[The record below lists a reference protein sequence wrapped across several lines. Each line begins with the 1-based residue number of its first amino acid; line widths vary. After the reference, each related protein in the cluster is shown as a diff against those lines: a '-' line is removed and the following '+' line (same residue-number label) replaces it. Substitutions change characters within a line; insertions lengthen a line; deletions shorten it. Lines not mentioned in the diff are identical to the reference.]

1 MAPQTRALAGAML
14 SFSRRTFAVALP
26 MKITRITPIMA
37 DGGHRIIVFVKME
50 TDQPGLIGWGEATL
64 EGKPRAIVG
73 CIQDM
78 EPMIVGQDPHR
89 IEHCWQILYR
99 SGFWRM
105 GVIGLSA
112 LSGIDQALWDIKG
125 KDLGVP
131 VYELLGG
138 RVRDKVRVYTHFAGP
153 AATGRYPGVDFED
166 SVRSARSKV
175 ERGWTAIK
183 TVPVPITNV
192 LDGPKK
198 LQHAETFLRTIRE
211 AVGDEVDILLDLHG
225 RLTPQMAI
233 QYGKRFEPYHP
244 LFLEEPVQA
253 ENPKAMAPVARAL
266 SIPIATGERLF
277 LRWGFRE
284 ILELGA
290 ASLLQPDPC
299 HAGGISETR
308 RIAAMAETYYAGLA
322 PHNPYGPLATAVS
335 VHIDLASPN
344 FVIQEMIDPE
354 SAPQAQALLKDPLPV
369 VDGHI
374 LPPVRPGLGV
384 EVDEAECARRVP
396 DFSIDK
402 AGGMAMR
409 YYHATHDDGSVAD
422 S

>member
-1 MAPQTRALAGAML
+1 
-14 SFSRRTFAVALP
+14 

-37 DGGHRIIVFVKME
+37 DGGHRIIVFIKVE

-64 EGKPRAIVG
+64 EGKPRAVLG

-78 EPMIVGQDPHR
+78 EPMIAGQDPRR

-105 GVIGLSA
+105 GVIGLTA
-112 LSGIDQALWDIKG
+112 ISGIDQALWDIKG

-138 RVRDKVRVYTHFAGP
+138 RVRDTVRCYTHFGGDTPEAM
-153 AATGRYPGVDFED
+153 AE
-166 SVRSARSKV
+166 SALEKK
-175 ERGWTAIK
+175 EKGWTAIK
-183 TVPVPITNV
+183 TVPVPITNM
-192 LDGPKK
+192 LDGPAK
-198 LQHAETFLRTIRE
+198 LKRAEAGLRAVRE
-211 AVGDEVDILLDLHG
+211 AVGDGVDVLLDMHG

-233 QYGKRFEPYHP
+233 QYGKRFEPYNP

-253 ENPKAMAPVARAL
+253 ENPKAMAQVARAL
-266 SIPIATGERLF
+266 TTPIATGERLF

-284 ILELGA
+284 ILECEA

-299 HAGGISETR
+299 HCGGISETR
-308 RIAAMAETYYAGLA
+308 KIATMAETYYAGLA
-322 PHNPYGPLATAVS
+322 PHNPYGPLATAVA
-335 VHIDLASPN
+335 VQIDLASPN
-344 FVIQEMIDPE
+344 FVIQEMIDPDT
-354 SAPQAQALLKDPLPV
+354 APEAQALLKEPLAV
-369 VDGHI
+369 VKGHI
-374 LPPVRPGLGV
+374 LPPMKPGLGV
-384 EVDEAECARRVP
+384 EVDEAECMKRPP
-396 DFSIDK
+396 DFSIAK

-409 YYHATHDDGSVAD
+409 YYHATHEDGGVAD

>member
-1 MAPQTRALAGAML
+1 
-14 SFSRRTFAVALP
+14 

-37 DGGHRIIVFVKME
+37 DGGHRIIVFVKVE

-64 EGKPRAIVG
+64 EGKPRAIAG

-78 EPMIVGQDPHR
+78 EPMILGQDPRR

-112 LSGIDQALWDIKG
+112 ISGIDQALWDIKG

-138 RVRDKVRVYTHFAGP
+138 RVRDKVRVYTHFTGP
-153 AATGRYPGVDFED
+153 SASGHLVAASFDA
-166 SVRSARSKV
+166 SLRSARSKV
-175 ERGWTAIK
+175 EHGWTAIK
-183 TVPVPITNV
+183 TVPVPITNA

-198 LQHAETFLRTIRE
+198 LKHAEAFLKTIRE
-211 AVGDEVDILLDLHG
+211 AVGDDVDILLDLHG

-233 QYGKRFEPYHP
+233 QYGKRFEPYNP
-244 LFLEEPVQA
+244 FFLEEPVQS

-266 SIPIATGERLF
+266 STPIATGERLF
-277 LRWGFRE
+277 LRSGFRE
-284 ILELGA
+284 ILEHGA

-299 HAGGISETR
+299 HAGGITETR
-308 RIAAMAETYYAGLA
+308 KIATMAETYYAGLA

-369 VDGHI
+369 VDGYI
-374 LPPVRPGLGV
+374 FPPTKPGLGV

-396 DFSIDK
+396 DFSIES

-409 YYHATHDDGSVAD
+409 YYHATHEDGGVAD

>member
-1 MAPQTRALAGAML
+1 
-14 SFSRRTFAVALP
+14 
-26 MKITRITPIMA
+26 
-37 DGGHRIIVFVKME
+37 
-50 TDQPGLIGWGEATL
+50 
-64 EGKPRAIVG
+64 
-73 CIQDM
+73 
-78 EPMIVGQDPHR
+78 
-89 IEHCWQILYR
+89 
-99 SGFWRM
+99 M

-112 LSGIDQALWDIKG
+112 ISGIDQALWDIKG

-138 RVRDKVRVYTHFAGP
+138 RVRDKVRVYTHFG
-153 AATGRYPGVDFED
+153 GD
-166 SVRSARSKV
+166 SPEAMARSAMSKV
-175 ERGWTAIK
+175 EKGWTAVK

-198 LQHAETFLRTIRE
+198 LKQAEAGLRAVRE
-211 AVGDEVDILLDLHG
+211 AVGEDVDILLDLHG

-233 QYGKRFEPYHP
+233 LYGKRFEPYSP
-244 LFLEEPVQA
+244 FFLEEPVQA

-266 SIPIATGERLF
+266 TTPIATGERLF

-284 ILELGA
+284 ILDCGA

-299 HAGGISETR
+299 HAGGISEVR
-308 RIAAMAETYYAGLA
+308 KIAAMAETYYAGLA
-322 PHNPYGPLATAVS
+322 PHNPYGPIATAAS

-354 SAPQAQALLKDPLPV
+354 SAPEAQALVKDPLPV
-369 VDGHI
+369 VDGYI
-374 LPPVRPGLGV
+374 LPPSKPGIGV
-384 EVDEAECARRVP
+384 EVDEAECARRTP
-396 DFSIDK
+396 DFSIQR

-409 YYHATHDDGSVAD
+409 YYHAAHEDGAVAD